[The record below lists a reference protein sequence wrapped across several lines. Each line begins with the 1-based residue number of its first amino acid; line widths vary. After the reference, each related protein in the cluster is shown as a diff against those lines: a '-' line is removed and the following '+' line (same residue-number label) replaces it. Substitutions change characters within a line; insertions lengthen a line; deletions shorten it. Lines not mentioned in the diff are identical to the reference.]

1 MKEINYGKYYTY
13 SELEEVLN
21 MFADEYPET
30 MRLSSLA
37 KTDGGRNIFLVEI
50 SENVKS
56 EDTVKKPAYYIQASL
71 HSSEPAGANV
81 CFHFMETLLS
91 QKKDI
96 LKDIVFYIVPRVNP
110 DGVESNLVY
119 NGHTRSR
126 NGKNEKIVENY
137 LEMKDM
143 DGDGLI
149 LTMRIKNPL
158 GDYKE
163 IAPGVMVSR
172 EPGETEGEFYDLYP
186 EGEVVNYNGTPLQDG
201 HRSYDYNRCFPA
213 NWTPNFN
220 STEYPLRDVE
230 NRAIAEFLV
239 THPNIFA
246 GLDYHN
252 GQNGILRP
260 PMCYDSEIDKDDLKL
275 IVSVGEKASETIGF
289 PLIGEFTYGFTRTP
303 VVRHGC
309 TNDFAYRVLG
319 ISHYVIELGNGFNDA
334 GLSTLEY
341 LSYPNAEFYYPKIK
355 EYSEKEGYEVFYD
368 FKPFKH
374 PQLGEVEIG
383 GLRGGRGYYQNPKVL
398 KGIVPKTTEFMLNHA
413 SMGAVLK
420 IDNCELLSVGG
431 DIYRVRAQIKN
442 TGIFGTKVMKGVS
455 SYQAYYPVHIYIQSD
470 GKTEIISRP
479 NIYEI
484 DKLDS
489 MESTYV
495 EWFIKKPENVKVT
508 VCADHPKAKS
518 CKFTIE

>member
-1 MKEINYGKYYTY
+1 MTDVNYGKFYTY
-13 SELEEVLN
+13 KELEEVLKA
-21 MFADEYPET
+21 FAEEYPEN

-37 KTDGGRNIFLVEI
+37 KTNEGRDIYLVEI
-50 SENVKS
+50 TDDVNSSATER
-56 EDTVKKPAYYIQASL
+56 KPAYYIQASL

-81 CFHFMETLLS
+81 CFHLMQTLLS
-91 QKKDI
+91 ENPDI
-96 LKDIVFYIVPRVNP
+96 LKEVVFYIAPRVNP

-126 NGKNEKIVENY
+126 NARDERIAENY
-137 LEMKDM
+137 IEMKDI

-163 IAPGVMVSR
+163 IAPGVMAAR
-172 EPGETEGEFYDLYP
+172 KPGESGGEYYDLYP
-186 EGEVVNYNGTPLQDG
+186 EGEIVNYNGTSCRCG

-213 NWTPNFN
+213 NWAPTAN
-220 STEYPLRDVE
+220 STEYPLRDTE

-275 IVSVGEKASETIGF
+275 IVSVGEKAAETIGF

-303 VVRHGC
+303 VVRHGN

-319 ISHYVIELGNGFNDA
+319 ISHYVVELGNGFNDA
-334 GLSTLEY
+334 GLPTLEY
-341 LSYPNAEFYYPKIK
+341 LSYDNPDFFYKNIK

-374 PQLGEVEIG
+374 PQLG
-383 GLRGGRGYYQNPKVL
+383 
-398 KGIVPKTTEFMLNHA
+398 
-413 SMGAVLK
+413 
-420 IDNCELLSVGG
+420 D
-431 DIYRVRAQIKN
+431 
-442 TGIFGTKVMKGVS
+442 
-455 SYQAYYPVHIYIQSD
+455 
-470 GKTEIISRP
+470 
-479 NIYEI
+479 
-484 DKLDS
+484 
-489 MESTYV
+489 
-495 EWFIKKPENVKVT
+495 VKS
-508 VCADHPKAKS
+508 AD
-518 CKFTIE
+518 